1 VKESVDGAEVSG
13 AGKGRRR
20 LPGLTVRDG
29 YTQHPFDVEFAV
41 RTSGLVA
48 GRHLETGQHNDRYN
62 TAYYG
67 VAPSVLRALLG
78 RWRRGP
84 EVAPLDQYTFIDLG
98 AGMGR
103 AVMVASEYRFR
114 RVIGVELNPAL
125 AGMARRNLTI
135 WRRAGRAKAPTSIRC
150 ADAADY
156 AFPTGPCLAFLF
168 NPFAAPVLR
177 RVLTS
182 AAATFADRTRQF
194 DLLYVNHEHE
204 DVLKR
209 HGGFS
214 CLYSGQVMRSR
225 GDAIAD
231 HTILANQPDGEYAS
245 ANYEDCSI
253 WRWVG
258 RSQKP

>member
-1 VKESVDGAEVSG
+1 VDGAEDSG

-20 LPGLTVRDG
+20 LPGLLIRDG
-29 YTQHPFDVEFAV
+29 FTQHPFDVEFSV

-78 RWRRGP
+78 RWRRAP
-84 EVAPLDQYTFIDLG
+84 EIAPLDQYTFIDLG

-125 AGMARRNLTI
+125 ARMARRNLTI
-135 WRRAGRAKAPTSIRC
+135 WRKAGRAKAPMSIRC
-150 ADAADY
+150 ADAANF
-156 AFPTGPCLAFLF
+156 AFPKGPCLAFLF

-182 AAATFADRTRQF
+182 VAETFADHPGQF

-214 CLYSGQVMRSR
+214 RLYSGQVMRSR
-225 GDAIAD
+225 VDAIAD

-245 ANYEDCSI
+245 SNFEDCSI

-258 RSQKP
+258 RAPRP